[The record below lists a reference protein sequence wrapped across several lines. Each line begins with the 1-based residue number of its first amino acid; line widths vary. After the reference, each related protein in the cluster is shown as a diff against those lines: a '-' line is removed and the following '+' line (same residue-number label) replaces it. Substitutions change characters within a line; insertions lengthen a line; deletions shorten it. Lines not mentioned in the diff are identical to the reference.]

1 MGKYMVGTQLLV
13 IGMGTVLLSLV
24 LLSIFLR
31 VTGNLFG
38 PKKEKKATNKGAKTN
53 KAKSTKE
60 TIVKSQES
68 KVSNK
73 NHAKKMAAI
82 SAAVYQ
88 FLDSDKNYRI
98 ISIRK
103 NDKNWKR

>member
-1 MGKYMVGTQLLV
+1 MGKYMIGTQLLV

-31 VTGNLFG
+31 LTGNLFG
-38 PKKEKKATNKGAKTN
+38 PKKEKKATNKSTEKN
-53 KAKSTKE
+53 KAKSIKE
-60 TIVKSQES
+60 TTASKES
-68 KVSNK
+68 EESNK
-73 NHAKKMAAI
+73 RHAKKMAAI

-103 NDKNWKR
+103 NDKSWKR